1 MKTITL
7 SIAGM
12 TCQGCANTVTAALA
26 GVEGVRRAHVSL
38 EQKRARLVLENAG
51 LVDALVAA
59 AQRLPWPDGRLLPGS
74 RSRASS
80 EWARLHHARGRS
92 GGAPTSI

>member
-26 GVEGVRRAHVSL
+26 RVEGVRRAHVSL
-38 EQKRARLVLENAG
+38 EQKRARVVLENDGSAA
-51 LVDALVAA
+51 ALVAA
-59 AQRLPWPDGRLLPGS
+59 AK
-74 RSRASS
+74 RAGYDVALES
-80 EWARLHHARGRS
+80 
-92 GGAPTSI
+92 